1 MFGDIF
7 LKRLNEKVVVLGIAV
22 IIFQKV
28 AESSPFAGGDAG
40 GLGNTSSLCGA
51 GEWEKEKEAVN
62 PVQDLETFA
71 EEQLLR
77 DTDTRDTADTSMS

>member
-7 LKRLNEKVVVLGIAV
+7 LPRLNEKVVVLGIAV

-28 AESSPFAGGDAG
+28 ADSSPFTGGNAG
-40 GLGNTSSLCGA
+40 GLGNTCSLCGA

-62 PVQDLETFA
+62 PVQETFA

-77 DTDTRDTADTSMS
+77 DTVIRDTADTSMS

>member
-7 LKRLNEKVVVLGIAV
+7 LPNPRLNEKVVVLGIAV
-22 IIFQKV
+22 IIRQKV
-28 AESSPFAGGDAG
+28 AESSPIAGGGAS
-40 GLGNTSSLCGA
+40 GLGSTSSLCGA
-51 GEWEKEKEAVN
+51 GEWEREKDAVN
-62 PVQDLETFA
+62 PVQETFA

>member
-1 MFGDIF
+1 M
-7 LKRLNEKVVVLGIAV
+7 VVLQVGIAV

-40 GLGNTSSLCGA
+40 GLGNTISLCGA

-62 PVQDLETFA
+62 PVQETFA
-71 EEQLLR
+71 EEELLR
-77 DTDTRDTADTSMS
+77 DTVTRDTAVRV

>member
-1 MFGDIF
+1 M
-7 LKRLNEKVVVLGIAV
+7 
-22 IIFQKV
+22 IIFQKF
-28 AESSPFAGGDAG
+28 AERGPFAGGDAG

-62 PVQDLETFA
+62 PVQETFA